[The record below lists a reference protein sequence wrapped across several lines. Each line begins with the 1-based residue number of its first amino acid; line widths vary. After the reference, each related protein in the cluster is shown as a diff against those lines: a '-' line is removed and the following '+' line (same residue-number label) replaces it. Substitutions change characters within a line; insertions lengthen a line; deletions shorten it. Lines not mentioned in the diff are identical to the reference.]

1 MIKRQSITILLTL
14 VSLFSFSQHSL
25 RWYPFKEKGEKAIN
39 FTSKDS
45 TLYFSPSISFEA
57 FTKEKYTGEY
67 QIGIIPGVGYGL
79 KYNPFKWKSDYLVG
93 IDVFAQSSLSKNKED
108 SDYFNIRII
117 PTISILNW
125 IHVGYGTVW
134 KIGLKGDDNINT
146 SVFTIG
152 ISKSL

>member
-1 MIKRQSITILLTL
+1 MSRRSLVTILLL
-14 VSLFSFSQHSL
+14 SISLFSFSQHSL
-25 RWYPFKEKGEKAIN
+25 RWYPFKDKESKSID
-39 FTSKDS
+39 FSSKDS
-45 TLYFSPSISFEA
+45 TLYLSSSVSFEA
-57 FTKEKYTGEY
+57 FTKEKYSGDY

-79 KYNPFKWKSDYLVG
+79 KYNPFKWKTDYLVG
-93 IDVFAQSSLSKNKED
+93 LDIFAQSSLSKTKED

-125 IHVGYGTVW
+125 IHVGYGAVW
-134 KIGLKGDDNINT
+134 KIGLNGNKNINT

>member
-1 MIKRQSITILLTL
+1 MIKRQAMTILLTL
-14 VSLFSFSQHSL
+14 VSSFVFSQHSL

-57 FTKEKYTGEY
+57 FTKEKYSGEY

-79 KYNPFKWKSDYLVG
+79 KYNPFKWKTDYLIG
-93 IDVFAQSSLSKNKED
+93 IDVFAQSSLSKGKED

-125 IHVGYGTVW
+125 IHVGYGAVW
-134 KIGLKGDDNINT
+134 KIGLKGNDNINT

>member
-1 MIKRQSITILLTL
+1 MTKRQLVTILLML
-14 VSLFSFSQHSL
+14 VSSLSFSQYTL

-57 FTKEKYTGEY
+57 FTKEKYSGEY

-79 KYNPFKWKSDYLVG
+79 KYNPFKWKTDYLVG

-125 IHVGYGTVW
+125 IHVGYGAVW
-134 KIGLKGDDNINT
+134 KIGLKGNDNINT

>member
-1 MIKRQSITILLTL
+1 MTKRQLVTILLML
-14 VSLFSFSQHSL
+14 VSSLSFSQHSL

-57 FTKEKYTGEY
+57 FTKEKYSGEY

-79 KYNPFKWKSDYLVG
+79 KYNPFKWKTDYLVG
-93 IDVFAQSSLSKNKED
+93 VDVFAQSSLSKSKED

-125 IHVGYGTVW
+125 IHVGYGTVC
-134 KIGLKGDDNINT
+134 KIGLKGNDNINT